1 MKTTLVMEEEK
12 MNLKAKKFLMW
23 LFLIS
28 SFMLFAALTS
38 AFIVYT
44 GGNPARGIKS
54 LLPQAFIYSSV
65 AIVLSSITMHTAYLS
80 AKKMQLQKQKMY
92 LLITIALGIVFFV
105 MQLVSWRTLVDQ
117 GIYFVNFNASQ
128 SFIYVFTGAHLV
140 HIIAGLLMLANAMFG
155 AVKGIPQVRNIFKM
169 EMASIFWHFLD
180 ILWIYLYVFL
190 LLNQ

>member
-1 MKTTLVMEEEK
+1 MEEEK
-12 MNLKAKKFLMW
+12 SNLKAKKFLMW

-44 GGNPARGIKS
+44 GGNPARGIKT
-54 LLPQAFIYSSV
+54 LLPQAFIYSTC
-65 AIVLSSITMHTAYLS
+65 AIFLSSVTMHIAFLS
-80 AKKMQLQKQKMY
+80 GKKMQLNKQKLY
-92 LLITIALGIVFFV
+92 LVITILLGVAFFV
-105 MQLVSWRTLVDQ
+105 LQLSSWQTLINQ
-117 GIYFVNFNASQ
+117 GVYFVNFNASQ

-140 HIIAGLLMLANAMFG
+140 HIAGGLLMLVNALFG
-155 AVKGIPQVRNIFKM
+155 VVRGIPQVRNVFKM
-169 EMASIFWHFLD
+169 ELASIFWHFVD

>member
-1 MKTTLVMEEEK
+1 MKHQLLVEEERTSF
-12 MNLKAKKFLMW
+12 KAKKFLMW

-44 GGNPARGIKS
+44 GGDPNRGIKTY
-54 LLPQAFIYSSV
+54 LPNAFIYST
-65 AIVLSSITMHTAYLS
+65 ACIVLSSITMHLAFLS
-80 AKKMQLQKQKMY
+80 GKKMQLDKQKLY
-92 LLITIALGIVFFV
+92 LGLTIVLGVAFFV
-105 MQLVSWRTLVDQ
+105 LQLQSWQTLVSQ
-117 GIYFVNFNASQ
+117 GVYFVNFNASQ

-140 HIIAGLLMLANAMFG
+140 HIFGGLLMLVSALVG
-155 AVKGIPQVRNIFKM
+155 GIRRIPQVRNVFRL
-169 EMASIFWHFLD
+169 EMTSIFWHFVD